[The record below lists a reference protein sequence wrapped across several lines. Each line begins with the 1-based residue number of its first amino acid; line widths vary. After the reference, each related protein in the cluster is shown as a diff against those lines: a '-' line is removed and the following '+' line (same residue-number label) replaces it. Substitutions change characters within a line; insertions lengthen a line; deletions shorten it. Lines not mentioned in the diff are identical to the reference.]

1 MEQKKPDTIE
11 LTDAIRY
18 ARRWRKEEGTY
29 YQHNELHAFLI
40 PKDDFVNILTEEM
53 DAVRGYLGVDDY
65 GVEKL
70 MFVGT
75 KYDAVTDTY
84 VDLLP
89 GRSVGENSIYDMTR
103 PCPNACDNN
112 SILNEAPVGK

>member
-1 MEQKKPDTIE
+1 MAQSKRDTISLE
-11 LTDAIRY
+11 DAITY
-18 ARRWRKEEGTY
+18 ARRWRKVEGTY
-29 YQHNELHAFLI
+29 NSHHELHAFLI
-40 PKDDFVNILTEEM
+40 PAEDFAGILTEGVEK
-53 DAVRGYLGVDDY
+53 VRGYLGVDDN

-75 KYDAVTDTY
+75 KYDPATDTY

-89 GRSVGENSIYDMTR
+89 GTPEDYGIYDMTR

-112 SILNEAPVGK
+112 SVLNQA